1 MKRMDAIAVALSVF
15 FVGAFALVNA
25 QTKGGSSNA
34 VTAITQ
40 LENASVKAF
49 LGNPRQFIQKN
60 YVDDYVEGSSFGK
73 WDTRAGMLKDAESPA
88 NKTNSMTMSDL
99 KVQGYGNVGIA
110 RYSMTYDDLHNGE
123 HRARTIICTD
133 TWMMQSGAWKSL
145 ASHCS
150 QIQ

>member
-1 MKRMDAIAVALSVF
+1 
-15 FVGAFALVNA
+15 
-25 QTKGGSSNA
+25 
-34 VTAITQ
+34 
-40 LENASVKAF
+40 
-49 LGNPRQFIQKN
+49 
-60 YVDDYVEGSSFGK
+60 
-73 WDTRAGMLKDAESPA
+73 MLKDAESPA

-133 TWMMQSGAWKSL
+133 TWMKQSVAWKSL